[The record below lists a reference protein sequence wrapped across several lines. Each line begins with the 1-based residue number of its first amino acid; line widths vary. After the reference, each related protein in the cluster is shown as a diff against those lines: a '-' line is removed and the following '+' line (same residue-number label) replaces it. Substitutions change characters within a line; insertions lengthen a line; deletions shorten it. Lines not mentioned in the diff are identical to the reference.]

1 MPQHDEPHRRIRS
14 GRTRHAL
21 IGVGLLA
28 LGGITGAAVMA
39 QTRPAVSMVAATP
52 VAIHALPSVGIVTIR
67 GHVAEIYGN
76 SFVMEDGT
84 GRALVDTG
92 PRGDK
97 RHLVTASEAVT
108 VQGRFDRGIM
118 HAAFLVGSDGS
129 ILPLG
134 PLAGPPHDWHDK
146 PDQRPY
152 APPPPAPA
160 MSGTP
165 AAPLPAAD

>member
-14 GRTRHAL
+14 GRTRQAL

-39 QTRPAVSMVAATP
+39 RTRPAVSMVAATP

-92 PRGDK
+92 PWGDK

-134 PLAGPPHDWHDK
+134 PLAGPPHDK
-146 PDQRPY
+146 PGQRPD
-152 APPPPAPA
+152 APPPPP
-160 MSGTP
+160 P